1 MQFRARRQED
11 PDINLIPFI
20 DVLLVVV
27 IFLMLSTTFS
37 KPAELPLRLPSAN
50 GQTPPKRPK
59 ELVVS
64 VTADGRYAL
73 NGGPINAGVPGL
85 VPALEALTS
94 ADAVLIISADGRAS
108 HQAVVHVM
116 EAARQVGLSQVTFAT
131 QATANN
137 AVAPSSAHR

>member
-1 MQFRARRQED
+1 MRFKARRQDD

-37 KPAELPLRLPSAN
+37 KPSELSLRLPSAN
-50 GQTPPKRPK
+50 GQTPPKRLK
-59 ELVVS
+59 ELILS

-73 NGGPINAGVPGL
+73 NNSPINAGAAGL
-85 VPALEALTS
+85 VPALSALAS
-94 ADAVLIISADGRAS
+94 PDSVLVISADGRAS
-108 HQAVVHVM
+108 HQSVIHVM

-131 QATANN
+131 QATANSPT
-137 AVAPSSAHR
+137 ALR

>member
-1 MQFRARRQED
+1 MQFNQRRQDD

-37 KPAELPLRLPSAN
+37 KPSELSVRLPSAD

-59 ELVVS
+59 ELVLS
-64 VTADGRYAL
+64 VTATGQYAL
-73 NGGPINAGVPGL
+73 NNKPVGDDVPSL
-85 VPALEALTS
+85 VTALSALAS
-94 ADAVLIISADGRAS
+94 PEAVLIISADGRAS
-108 HQAVVHVM
+108 HQSVIHVM

-131 QATANN
+131 QATAKT
-137 AVAPSSAHR
+137 APH